1 MDLKDVIA
9 ELRQMADPSVV
20 IVLSRFGLP
29 TEKALGITAPKLR
42 ALAKKIGKDQ
52 ALSLQLWRTGI
63 PESRVLAAL
72 VGDPDAVS
80 KRQMSQWAGKF
91 DSWGV
96 CDACCV
102 VLFANTPHAMEMAFR
117 WSRDRREFVKRA
129 GFVLM
134 AGMAVHQKDLRDRE
148 FIPMLKRIQAESEDE
163 RWFAKKGANWAL
175 RQIGKRT
182 PELNVL
188 AIETATKIRS
198 LNSSAAK
205 WIASDALRELQS
217 DAVQNRLKAKL
228 KRLKSR

>member
-1 MDLKDVIA
+1 
-9 ELRQMADPSVV
+9 
-20 IVLSRFGLP
+20 
-29 TEKALGITAPKLR
+29 
-42 ALAKKIGKDQ
+42 
-52 ALSLQLWRTGI
+52 
-63 PESRVLAAL
+63 
-72 VGDPDAVS
+72 
-80 KRQMSQWAGKF
+80 
-91 DSWGV
+91 
-96 CDACCV
+96 
-102 VLFANTPHAMEMAFR
+102 MEMAFR